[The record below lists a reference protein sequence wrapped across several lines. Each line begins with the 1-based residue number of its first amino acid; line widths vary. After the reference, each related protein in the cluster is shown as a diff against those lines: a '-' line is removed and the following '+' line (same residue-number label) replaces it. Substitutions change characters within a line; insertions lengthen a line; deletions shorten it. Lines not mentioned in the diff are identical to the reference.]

1 MAWLQSEAIIVIIKY
16 VEATLYPLHV
26 YERSRCG
33 VHALP
38 DDPNIFWHSAKACCH
53 VFIVGYVSVCCRD
66 DSAEDVLVSR
76 LRRRT
81 DKLRIGC

>member
-16 VEATLYPLHV
+16 VEATLYQLHV
-26 YERSRCG
+26 FDGSRCG
-33 VHALP
+33 VHTLP
-38 DDPNIFWHSAKACCH
+38 LDPNIFWHSAKACCH
-53 VFIVGYVSVCCRD
+53 VFIVGYVSECFRD
-66 DSAEDVLVSR
+66 DSAEGVLVSR